1 MSLMNIFILEDLSLS
16 CCKIKF
22 MRSQK
27 IFLVILGMFYVLSS
41 CNSDLNEQ
49 RPNILFIMSDD
60 HTSQAWGI
68 YGGLLAPYVKNT
80 GIQRLASDGVT
91 LENMFCTNS
100 ICVPSRAAILTGVM
114 SHKNGVYTLG
124 DALAPD
130 TLNVAKL
137 MTASGYATALIG
149 KWHLKEEPTGFDYYK
164 VLPGQGRYFNPIFK
178 TAENWEYGW
187 KGGKEQKG
195 FSSDIIGTESL
206 EWIDEQ
212 DPDKPFFLMT
222 HFKATHEPFHYPKR
236 HENLL
241 KDVTLPE
248 PESLLEPYPR
258 KEGRTF
264 KGQLLD
270 NLTKRWLKYQSDP
283 EKFWTDYPGMPFDV
297 TGLDSIEIRKKSY
310 QKFVKDFIRC
320 GAAIDDN
327 IEKIITGLEKRG
339 LLENTIIIYT
349 SDQGY
354 FLGEHGFFDKRMM
367 LEESSRMP
375 FVIRY
380 PKDLPKGTRNN
391 SLLMNIDIPALILDY
406 AEVQKPEQMQ
416 GVSFRSLL
424 KNDQQQGR
432 KYTYYRYWEHSP
444 DRPAHF
450 GVRSSRYKL
459 IHYYGKPLG
468 MKSANAQT
476 TPASWEFYDLETD
489 PYEQKNVF
497 NDPSYKD
504 LIEEM
509 HLVLKSEK
517 AFYQDHQTEVPELVF

>member
-1 MSLMNIFILEDLSLS
+1 
-16 CCKIKF
+16 

-27 IFLVILGMFYVLSS
+27 ILLVILGMFYVLSS

-489 PYEQKNVF
+489 PYEQKNLF

>member
-1 MSLMNIFILEDLSLS
+1 
-16 CCKIKF
+16 

-27 IFLVILGMFYVLSS
+27 ILLVILGMFYVLSS

>member
-1 MSLMNIFILEDLSLS
+1 
-16 CCKIKF
+16 

-391 SLLMNIDIPALILDY
+391 SLLMNIDIPVLILDF

>member
-1 MSLMNIFILEDLSLS
+1 
-16 CCKIKF
+16 

-248 PESLLEPYPR
+248 PESLLEPYPK

-327 IEKIITGLEKRG
+327 IEKIIAGLEKRG

>member
-1 MSLMNIFILEDLSLS
+1 
-16 CCKIKF
+16 

-327 IEKIITGLEKRG
+327 IEKIIAGLEKRG

-391 SLLMNIDIPALILDY
+391 SLLMNIDIPVLILDF

>member
-1 MSLMNIFILEDLSLS
+1 
-16 CCKIKF
+16 
-22 MRSQK
+22 
-27 IFLVILGMFYVLSS
+27 LSS
-41 CNSDLNEQ
+41 CTTDSQE

-68 YGGLLAPYVKNT
+68 YGGILETYVKNT
-80 GIQRLASDGVT
+80 GIKRLASEGVT

-100 ICVPSRAAILTGVM
+100 ICVPSRAALLTGVM

-130 TLNVAKL
+130 SLNIAKVL
-137 MTASGYATALIG
+137 SSSGYATAIIG
-149 KWHLKEEPTGFDYYK
+149 KWHLKAEPTGFDYYK
-164 VLPGQGRYFNPIFK
+164 VLPGQGRYFDPVFK

-206 EWIDEQ
+206 DWIDAQ
-212 DPDKPFFLMT
+212 DPEAPFFLMT
-222 HFKATHEPFHYPKR
+222 HFKATHEPFHYPER
-236 HENLL
+236 HAELL
-241 KDVTLPE
+241 EEVVLPE
-248 PESLLEPYPR
+248 PESLLEPYPTPD
-258 KEGRTF
+258 GRTF

-270 NLTKRWLKYQSDP
+270 NLTKRWLQYQADP

-297 TGLDSIEIRKKSY
+297 TGLDSIAIRKKSY

-327 IEKIITGLEKRG
+327 IEKIIAGLEERG
-339 LLENTIIIYT
+339 LLDNTLIIYT

-367 LEESSRMP
+367 LEQSSRMP

-380 PKDLPKGTRNN
+380 PKDLPQGTRNE
-391 SLLMNIDIPALILDY
+391 SLLMNIDIPALLLDY
-406 AEVQKPEQMQ
+406 AQVKRSEQMQ
-416 GVSFRSLL
+416 GESFRSLL
-424 KNDQQQGR
+424 KDDKLEGR
-432 KYTYYRYWEHSP
+432 PYTYYRYWEHSP

-450 GVRSSRYKL
+450 GIRSSRYKL

-468 MKSANAQT
+468 MKSANVQA
-476 TPASWEFYDLETD
+476 TPPSWEFYDLETD
-489 PYEQKNVF
+489 PNELKNVF
-497 NDPSYKD
+497 NEPSYQD
-504 LIEEM
+504 LIVKM
-509 HLVLKSEK
+509 HASLINEK
-517 AFYQDHQTEVPELVF
+517 AFYEDHQTPVPDLEF

>member
-1 MSLMNIFILEDLSLS
+1 
-16 CCKIKF
+16 

-327 IEKIITGLEKRG
+327 IEKIIAGLEKRG

-489 PYEQKNVF
+489 PYEQKNLF

>member
-1 MSLMNIFILEDLSLS
+1 
-16 CCKIKF
+16 

-27 IFLVILGMFYVLSS
+27 IFLVILGMFYFLSS
-41 CNSDLNEQ
+41 CNSVLNEQ

>member
-1 MSLMNIFILEDLSLS
+1 
-16 CCKIKF
+16 

-68 YGGLLAPYVKNT
+68 YGGLLAPYVKNI

-489 PYEQKNVF
+489 PYEQKNLF

>member
-1 MSLMNIFILEDLSLS
+1 
-16 CCKIKF
+16 

-248 PESLLEPYPR
+248 PESLLEPYPK

>member
-1 MSLMNIFILEDLSLS
+1 
-16 CCKIKF
+16 

-27 IFLVILGMFYVLSS
+27 ILLVILGMFYVLSS

-149 KWHLKEEPTGFDYYK
+149 KWHLKEEPTGFNYYK

-248 PESLLEPYPR
+248 PESLLEPYPK

-327 IEKIITGLEKRG
+327 IEKIIAGLEKRG

-497 NDPSYKD
+497 NDPSYKG

>member
-1 MSLMNIFILEDLSLS
+1 
-16 CCKIKF
+16 

>member
-1 MSLMNIFILEDLSLS
+1 
-16 CCKIKF
+16 

-27 IFLVILGMFYVLSS
+27 ILLVILGMFYVLSS

-248 PESLLEPYPR
+248 PESLLEPYPK

>member
-1 MSLMNIFILEDLSLS
+1 
-16 CCKIKF
+16 

-27 IFLVILGMFYVLSS
+27 IFFILFGIFYVLSS
-41 CNSDLNEQ
+41 CTTDSQE

-68 YGGLLAPYVKNT
+68 YGGILEPYVKNT
-80 GIQRLASDGVT
+80 GIKRLASEGVT

-100 ICVPSRAAILTGVM
+100 ICVPSRAALLTGVM

-130 TLNVAKL
+130 SLNIAKVL
-137 MTASGYATALIG
+137 SSSGYATAIIG
-149 KWHLKEEPTGFDYYK
+149 KWHLKAEPTGFDYYK
-164 VLPGQGRYFNPIFK
+164 VLPGQGRYFDPVFK

-206 EWIDEQ
+206 DWIDAQ
-212 DPDKPFFLMT
+212 DPEAPFFLMT
-222 HFKATHEPFHYPKR
+222 HFKATHEPFHYPER
-236 HENLL
+236 HAELL
-241 KDVTLPE
+241 EEVVLPE
-248 PESLLEPYPR
+248 PESLLEPYPTPD
-258 KEGRTF
+258 GRTF

-270 NLTKRWLKYQSDP
+270 NLTKRWLRYQADP

-297 TGLDSIEIRKKSY
+297 TGLDSIAIRKKSY

-327 IEKIITGLEKRG
+327 IEKIIAGLEERG
-339 LLENTIIIYT
+339 LLDNTLIIYT

-367 LEESSRMP
+367 LEQSSRMP

-380 PKDLPKGTRNN
+380 PRDLPQGTRNE
-391 SLLMNIDIPALILDY
+391 SLLMNIDIPALLLDY
-406 AEVQKPEQMQ
+406 AQVKRPEQMQ
-416 GVSFRSLL
+416 GESFRSLL
-424 KNDQQQGR
+424 KDDKLEGR
-432 KYTYYRYWEHSP
+432 PYTYYRYWEHSP

-450 GVRSSRYKL
+450 GIRSSRYKL
-459 IHYYGKPLG
+459 IYYYGKPLG
-468 MKSANAQT
+468 MKSANVQA
-476 TPASWEFYDLETD
+476 TPPSWEFYDLETD
-489 PYEQKNVF
+489 PNELKNVF
-497 NDPSYKD
+497 NEPSYQD
-504 LIEEM
+504 LIVKM
-509 HLVLKSEK
+509 HASLINEK
-517 AFYQDHQTEVPELVF
+517 AFYEDHQTPVPDLEF

>member
-1 MSLMNIFILEDLSLS
+1 
-16 CCKIKF
+16 

-327 IEKIITGLEKRG
+327 IEKIIAGLEKRG